1 MKLTDYI
8 KVASFVCD
16 QTHGQCGEGCSS
28 QGLLKVARHIEK
40 EGFMYLKEAFV
51 LSSPGKVYSALH
63 ARQKLL
69 QMPLVA
75 VAIGNHQKGT
85 RRLVLVQ
92 KQQFVNYKIFQS
104 LLTKLTEDLKSEC
117 FSKDQMKKLLCLAE
131 SEVERERLRFAVV
144 KSSGMTNEKARAV
157 YDFRDMDKRCHQI
170 LDAADKAQA
179 IKECM
184 LKLVHLKDKGLLRSF
199 GIEDSVSEES
209 ETESETDTEEEDHKE
224 EKDQSWCRTL
234 GGTQHNYE
242 H

>member
-1 MKLTDYI
+1 M
-8 KVASFVCD
+8 
-16 QTHGQCGEGCSS
+16 
-28 QGLLKVARHIEK
+28 
-40 EGFMYLKEAFV
+40 
-51 LSSPGKVYSALH
+51 
-63 ARQKLL
+63 
-69 QMPLVA
+69 
-75 VAIGNHQKGT
+75 
-85 RRLVLVQ
+85 
-92 KQQFVNYKIFQS
+92 
-104 LLTKLTEDLKSEC
+104 
-117 FSKDQMKKLLCLAE
+117 
-131 SEVERERLRFAVV
+131 RFAVV

-157 YDFRDMDKRCHQI
+157 YDFHDMDKRCHQI
-170 LDAADKAQA
+170 LDAAEEARA